1 MNAPNAVSYEEL
13 LAHLEDRLW
22 LNKSDEDFAYLAEL
36 VDDLYMHILETE
48 VATYSGSL
56 RPGQAYRDLA
66 KSNTFE

>member
-36 VDDLYMHILETE
+36 ETE